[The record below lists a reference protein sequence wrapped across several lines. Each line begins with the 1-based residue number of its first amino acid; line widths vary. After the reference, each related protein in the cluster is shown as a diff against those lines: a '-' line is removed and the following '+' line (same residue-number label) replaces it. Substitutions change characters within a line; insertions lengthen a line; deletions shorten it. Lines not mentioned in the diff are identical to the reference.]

1 MPSSIPWTDPTIV
14 TTILVW
20 LAMIIVLVRLLMA
33 TSQTGRAVAEL
44 SFLSGGFLLITV
56 IGPMLLAGQGALNA
70 IHGRPGDRRSEVSVP
85 ADGSIGE
92 VNPAENAPQA
102 TGGER
107 PVDGG
112 RSR

>member
-1 MPSSIPWTDPTIV
+1 
-14 TTILVW
+14 
-20 LAMIIVLVRLLMA
+20 VRLLMA

-70 IHGRPGDRRSEVSVP
+70 IHGRPGDHKTEVSVP
-85 ADGSIGE
+85 ADGSKGE
-92 VNPAENAPQA
+92 ASPAESASQA
-102 TGGER
+102 TGGEQ
-107 PVDGG
+107 PVDRG